1 MKKISVVKV
10 AMFRVVDQYTREDK
24 CVVISK
30 CPVSK
35 PLREAKAFV
44 NECLAKHFACVAEC
58 EEKGPMPTA
67 MADML
72 LAACQ
77 KANPCVLV
85 FDMINEEEGAS

>member
-1 MKKISVVKV
+1 MKKVSMVKV

-67 MADML
+67 IHYFF
-72 LAACQ
+72 
-77 KANPCVLV
+77 VLPLCNLSFFFYKV
-85 FDMINEEEGAS
+85 VKSVSF

>member
-1 MKKISVVKV
+1 MKKVSMVKV

-30 CPVSK
+30 CSVSN

-44 NECLAKHFACVAEC
+44 NECLAKHFTCVAEC
-58 EEKGPMPTA
+58 EEKGPMPPA

-85 FDMINEEEGAS
+85 FDMINEEEAAS

>member
-1 MKKISVVKV
+1 MKKVSMVKV

-44 NECLAKHFACVAEC
+44 KSHC
-58 EEKGPMPTA
+58 
-67 MADML
+67 
-72 LAACQ
+72 
-77 KANPCVLV
+77 
-85 FDMINEEEGAS
+85 